1 VSKGITQDIEA
12 TYVEPVRFGDLPAA
26 MGLERLSHLGM
37 LVTEVVH
44 EVRNPMVA
52 LKTFLN
58 LLPNQLD
65 DRALC
70 ADFLEIAKEE
80 LQRIERLL
88 DTLLSYS
95 QPARLEVAPKACV
108 DEAMRGVELLL
119 SYRANERGV
128 RLEVEHQQRANGQA
142 AIAPDALRQ
151 ILLNLVLNAID
162 ATPSGECVTLRAEPD
177 ARWIT
182 LCVEDSGRGIPAEC
196 REQVFEPFFSTN
208 SNRPGG
214 LGLSISRRLVEAA
227 GGNLTLAERPEG
239 GSSFQIRL
247 PAHA

>member
-1 VSKGITQDIEA
+1 VSEGITQNIE
-12 TYVEPVRFGDLPAA
+12 TTQSEPVRCAELPAA

-70 ADFLEIAKEE
+70 ADFLEIAKQE

-108 DEAMRGVELLL
+108 EEAMRVVELLL

-128 RLEVEHQQRANGQA
+128 RLEVEHQPVNGLA
-142 AIAPDALRQ
+142 AITPDALRQ

-182 LCVEDSGRGIPAEC
+182 LCVEDSGQGVPAEC
-196 REQVFEPFFSTN
+196 RERIFEPFFTTN
-208 SNRPGG
+208 SHRPGG
-214 LGLSISRRLVEAA
+214 LGLGISRRLVEAA
-227 GGNLTLAERPEG
+227 GGHLTLADRPEG
-239 GSSFQIRL
+239 GSSFRIRL

>member
-1 VSKGITQDIEA
+1 VSEGITQDIEK
-12 TYVEPVRFGDLPAA
+12 THVEPARYAELPAA
-26 MGLERLSHLGM
+26 IGLERLSHLGM
-37 LVTEVVH
+37 LVAEVVH

-70 ADFLEIAKEE
+70 ADFLEIAREE

-95 QPARLEVAPKACV
+95 QPARLEATPRACV
-108 DEAMRGVELLL
+108 EEAMRSVELLL

-128 RLEVEHQQRANGQA
+128 RLDVERQRANGQA
-142 AIAPDALRQ
+142 AIDPDSLRQ

-182 LCVEDSGRGIPAEC
+182 LCVEDSGRGVPAEC
-196 REQVFEPFFSTN
+196 REQIFEPFFSTN

-214 LGLSISRRLVEAA
+214 LGLGISRRLVEAA
-227 GGNLTLAERPEG
+227 GGNLTLADRPEG
-239 GSSFQIRL
+239 GSSFRIRL
-247 PAHA
+247 PTHA